1 MTSQWTD
8 ERLDR
13 FANKVDDFIE
23 SSREREIRLDSRI
36 DNLVNQIGR
45 LIKSLYLELPNI
57 KAEIHSVA
65 LEADES
71 RDVLNAELVEL
82 KEVAKQQAIAAQI
95 QAEAAKAQADT
106 AKTQAEN
113 IRLMIEMVNRK
124 REHLTLELSNYT

>member
-23 SSREREIRLDSRI
+23 SSREREIHLDSRI

-45 LIKSLYLELPNI
+45 LIEALYLELPNI
-57 KAEIHSVA
+57 KAEIHGIGE
-65 LEADES
+65 EAREQ
-71 RDVLNAELVEL
+71 RKTLHTELVEL
-82 KEVAKQQAIAAQI
+82 KEVAKQQAVNAERMEIAAQT

-124 REHLTLELSNYT
+124 QA

>member
-23 SSREREIRLDSRI
+23 SSRERETRLDSRI
-36 DNLVNQIGR
+36 DNLVTQIGN
-45 LIKSLYLELPNI
+45 LIGALHLELPNI
-57 KAEIHSVA
+57 KAEIHGIGE
-65 LEADES
+65 EAREQ
-71 RDVLNAELVEL
+71 RETLHAELVEL

-124 REHLTLELSNYT
+124 QA

>member
-23 SSREREIRLDSRI
+23 SSRDREIRLDSRI
-36 DNLVNQIGR
+36 ANLVNQIGR
-45 LIKSLYLELPNI
+45 LIESLYLELPNI

-65 LEADES
+65 LEANES
-71 RDVLNAELVEL
+71 RDVLHAELVEL

-124 REHLTLELSNYT
+124 QA